1 MKCAAFL
8 ERDGLLNR
16 VRVDGHRVFTPLTV
30 DEFVLV
36 PEAEAPLQRLK
47 RAGFLLIVTTCQA
60 GISRGYQT
68 RRDLDAMH
76 RQLRERFPLDDLFV
90 CPHDEADRC
99 PCRKP
104 KPGLLVEAA
113 FKWHIDL
120 EHSYVISP
128 RWQDVEAAR
137 NAGCLSVLVDS
148 PWKGSVPADYHAS
161 DLATAADRVLHPV
174 RMTAPAPA

>member
-1 MKCAAFL
+1 MKCAVFL

-30 DEFVLV
+30 DEFELL
-36 PEAEAPLQRLK
+36 PEAGEPLHRLR
-47 RAGFLLIVTTCQA
+47 RAGFLLIVTTCQP
-60 GISRGYQT
+60 GVSRGYQS

-76 RQLRERFPLDDLFV
+76 RQLREYFPLDDLFV

-120 EHSYVISP
+120 EHSYVVSP

-148 PWKGSVPADYHAS
+148 PWKGLVPADFHAT
-161 DLATAADRVLHPV
+161 DLPSAALRVLQSARAITP
-174 RMTAPAPA
+174 TPA